1 MDKNWQF
8 RSFLT
13 GMTRLQRVFFFV
25 FFNTPTTLQAICTIP
40 WLGISIAYSDR
51 IICNSLD
58 SGFSQFQRKLIT
70 ISDWLT
76 NKIWRHKSDEA
87 SNELDRYLLLMSKKI
102 WHYIPIFLLGISIF
116 FPYENLLYLYWNL
129 SNKKIRFILRSSR
142 RRRTC
147 CQNMRNNY
155 QIFEVLR

>member
-1 MDKNWQF
+1 
-8 RSFLT
+8 
-13 GMTRLQRVFFFV
+13 MTDSITIAARVFV

-129 SNKKIRFILRSSR
+129 SNKKNKVHIAFIKEKE
-142 RRRTC
+142 
-147 CQNMRNNY
+147 NMLSEY
-155 QIFEVLR
+155 EKQLSDFWGT